1 VKDARVRSPRRGK
14 RGVGWWLFRVS
25 CLLSPVSCL
34 LVLGAACRPA
44 STLPV
49 VGPAPEFSLVDQQG
63 RPFSSSD
70 LAGKVVVAN
79 FVFTTCTDIC
89 PLLTGTMAQVQ
100 ERLKQAGLF
109 ERKAMLI
116 SISVDPEQ
124 DTPEALAAYA
134 ERFRADPAGWRFLT
148 GDRAQID
155 SLLVTG
161 YKVGAPPR
169 TPRRDG
175 SPPEIVHSS
184 RFVVTDPNG
193 QIRWYARGEEIDI
206 DQLVEEVRRLVA

>member
-1 VKDARVRSPRRGK
+1 LRA
-14 RGVGWWLFRVS
+14 S
-25 CLLSPVSCL
+25 CLLL
-34 LVLGAACRPA
+34 LLGAACRPA

-49 VGPAPEFSLVDQQG
+49 VGPAPEFSLVDQRG
-63 RPFSSSD
+63 RPFSSAE
-70 LAGKVVVAN
+70 LAGKVVVTN

-109 ERKAMLI
+109 ERKAVLV

-124 DTPEALAAYA
+124 DTPGALAAYA

-148 GDRAQID
+148 GERAQIE

-161 YKVGAPPR
+161 YKVGASPR
-169 TPRRDG
+169 TPRPDG
-175 SPPEIVHSS
+175 SPSEIVHSS
-184 RFVVTDPNG
+184 RLVVTDPKG
-193 QIRWYARGEEIDI
+193 QIRWYARGEEVEI
-206 DQLVEEVRRLVA
+206 DQLVEEVKRLAA